1 MSVSVQYMDQTLR
14 EGLRRKLPASAL
26 VLMAQE
32 LSELPVSVMDIP
44 FAQLQETSKD
54 LSAYQQL
61 LRVQIKASP
70 EEAAAVCRCGLSRVA
85 VTYEHRAG
93 QPLPIGLQDAINK
106 ALQLKLKVSL
116 NLKNASALSVEE
128 IVEFLIKLEGAPLDS
143 LLYNDSASLL
153 DPFTTYAA
161 ISGLKNRISIPLEF
175 HGCNQYGLATANAL
189 SAIQAGAERVGTA
202 VAGIGIPGHAAFEEV
217 LVSAKYLLQQDTEL
231 VDQLAARCTAVL
243 SAMDEAAAVDKA
255 IIGDNIFAH
264 ESGLH
269 VFGIQK
275 NPQIY
280 EPFPPE
286 AVGLERYLI
295 VGKHSGTTSLQIV
308 LEQKGIQVSSAALQ
322 EMLTKIRQAV
332 LAWKRPLRSTE
343 VLELCAV
350 KCYE

>member
-1 MSVSVQYMDQTLR
+1 MSGGVQYMDQTL
-14 EGLRRKLPASAL
+14 GAGMLRKLPAAAL
-26 VLMAQE
+26 VLMAQG
-32 LSELPVSVMDIP
+32 LSQLPVSVMDIP
-44 FAQLQETSKD
+44 LAQLQEISRS

-61 LRVQIKASP
+61 LRVQVNASA
-70 EEAAAVCRCGLSRVA
+70 EEAAAVCRCGLSKVA
-85 VTYEHRAG
+85 ITYEHRPG
-93 QPLPIGLQDAINK
+93 QPLPIELQDAINK
-106 ALQLKLKVSL
+106 ALQLKMKVSL

-128 IVEFLIKLEGAPLDS
+128 IRDFLTQIEGVPLDS
-143 LLYNDSASLL
+143 LLYSDSGSLL
-153 DPFTTYAA
+153 DPVAAYAV
-161 ISGLKNRISIPLEF
+161 ITKLKNVIPYPLEF

-189 SAIQAGAERVGTA
+189 SAIKAGAERVGTA
-202 VAGIGIPGHAAFEEV
+202 VAGVGSPGRAAFEEV
-217 LVSAKYLLQQDTEL
+217 LLSAKYLLKEDIAL
-231 VDQLAARCTAVL
+231 VDRLAARCTAIL
-243 SAMDEAAAVDKA
+243 SAMDEEAAVDKA
-255 IIGDNIFAH
+255 VIGDNIFSH

-308 LEQKGIQVSSAALQ
+308 LAEKGIQVSSAALQ
-322 EMLTKIRQAV
+322 GMLRKIRQAV
-332 LAWKRPLRSTE
+332 LAWKRPLRSAE